1 MISSTMSIPKKL
13 IEIKE
18 QVNTLLPDLAVPVI
32 VLCISLASFGLGR
45 LSAMEEARPPV
56 TIGEAPAAAE
66 PKALFLGGEVVA
78 SRSGSVYYFPWCGNA
93 TKMSFVNRR
102 WFTSERAAQAAGYA
116 PAKNCKGLGSASST
130 VQ

>member
-1 MISSTMSIPKKL
+1 MSIPKKL
-13 IEIKE
+13 IEIKA
-18 QVNTLLPDLAVPVI
+18 QADILLPELAVPII

-45 LSAMEEARPPV
+45 LSALEEARPPV
-56 TIGEAPAAAE
+56 MIGEVPAAAE

-93 TKMSFVNRR
+93 TNISSVNKV
-102 WFTSERAAQAAGYA
+102 WFRSERAAQAAGYA
-116 PAKNCKGLGSASST
+116 PAKNCKGLGSVSST